1 MADSNLPIVNAIED
15 LKADNAKQRKALQD
29 SLGRRFRILSAEIG
43 VLGSAIASSFDLQ
56 YSQAQLNS
64 ELLTKLTYGVDNQNS
79 NSEAWFEFQKEQAKA
94 EDFRSIENLR
104 ELKRLGDRDNAQPQ
118 QDQKK
123 DDEKSKGIFGKL
135 LGGIGGIVK
144 GLGFGGLLAGAGI
157 LMAGG
162 GFLLSELND
171 LDGAAIRENVKELI
185 GIKDDFGGIGGF
197 FLEGGTFGLTMLG
210 IGVGLA
216 VFGAGSAVA
225 GLGNAIANF
234 TNPRWASSIVDNV
247 ATLLSLPDRVDFG
260 SLGML
265 FKGGAFG
272 LAMLGVGTGLA
283 FFGAGSAIAG
293 LGNGLANFID
303 PNWRSLLLIMLP
315 HYFLFPKYQKFKMQ
329 DS

>member
-1 MADSNLPIVNAIED
+1 MLWHKRQKERVIKMADSNLPIVNAIED

-29 SLGRRFRILSAEIG
+29 SLGRRFRI
-43 VLGSAIASSFDLQ
+43 
-56 YSQAQLNS
+56 
-64 ELLTKLTYGVDNQNS
+64 
-79 NSEAWFEFQKEQAKA
+79 
-94 EDFRSIENLR
+94 
-104 ELKRLGDRDNAQPQ
+104 
-118 QDQKK
+118 
-123 DDEKSKGIFGKL
+123 IFGKL

-197 FLEGGTFGLTMLG
+197 FLEGGAFGLTMLG
-210 IGVGLA
+210 IGAGLA

-247 ATLLSLPDRVDFG
+247 ATLLSLPDRIDFG

-265 FKGGAFG
+265 FKGAAFG
-272 LAMLGVGTGLA
+272 LCNARYRNWSCILWCR
-283 FFGAGSAIAG
+283 FG
-293 LGNGLANFID
+293 NCRF
-303 PNWRSLLLIMLP
+303 R
-315 HYFLFPKYQKFKMQ
+315 
-329 DS
+329 